1 MADHVAPV
9 SHTAVITGGASGI
22 GAGAAR
28 RLARDGAA
36 VVITDLPSAIERGE
50 QLAREIVD
58 AGGVAEFRPL
68 DVRDERAVA
77 ELFHGLADARTVADI
92 LVTSAGV
99 DTHPDAV
106 DRVPIVH
113 LPAEH
118 FDFVLDVNLL
128 GTFSCAREF
137 ATHAIAAP
145 RPASIV
151 TIASLAAKKPKGGVY
166 AVSKAA
172 VWMLSRSLA
181 VELGPHGIRVNTVA
195 PGLIDTPMLRHRTS
209 LAGGAGTTGDSVEAY
224 YHDDLARLPL
234 RRAGTVEEVAAVI
247 AYLASDESSYVTGA
261 ILGPDGGFAT
271 LDGGG

>member
-1 MADHVAPV
+1 MADREHPAMP
-9 SHTAVITGGASGI
+9 TAVVTGGASGI

-36 VVITDLPSAIERGE
+36 VVITDLARSRDGGE
-50 QLAREIVD
+50 LVVEEIRTT
-58 AGGVAEFRPL
+58 GGTAEFHAL
-68 DVRDERAVA
+68 DVRDEAAVGA
-77 ELFHGLADARTVADI
+77 LFERLAQDGTTADV

-106 DRVPIVH
+106 ARVPLAH
-113 LPAEH
+113 LPVDH

-137 ATHAIAAP
+137 AIRAIDAG

-172 VWMLSRSLA
+172 VWMLTRALA
-181 VELGPHGIRVNTVA
+181 LELGPHRIRVNSVA
-195 PGLIDTPMLRHRTS
+195 PGLIDTPMLRHRTA
-209 LAGGAGTTGDSVEAY
+209 LAGGAGETGDSVEAY
-224 YHDDLARLPL
+224 YRDDLSRLPL
-234 RRAGTVEEVAAVI
+234 QRPGTIDEVAAVI
-247 AYLASDESSYVTGA
+247 SFLASDEASYVTGA
-261 ILGPDGGFAT
+261 VLGPDGGFAA

>member
-1 MADHVAPV
+1 MSDLARPGTP
-9 SHTAVITGGASGI
+9 TAVVTGGASGI

-28 RLARDGAA
+28 RLAQDGAA
-36 VVITDLPSAIERGE
+36 VVITDLASSRDRG
-50 QLAREIVD
+50 LAVVEEIR
-58 AGGVAEFRPL
+58 AASGVAEFRPL
-68 DVRDERAVA
+68 DVREEGAVA
-77 ELFHGLADARTVADI
+77 ALFDELARQGVVADV

-106 DRVPIVH
+106 ARVPLAH
-113 LPAEH
+113 LPLEH

-137 ATHAIAAP
+137 ATRAIDASQPAA
-145 RPASIV
+145 IV

-172 VWMLSRSLA
+172 VWMLTRVLA
-181 VELGPHGIRVNTVA
+181 LELGPYGIRVNTVA
-195 PGLIDTPMLRHRTS
+195 PGLIDTPMLRHRTA
-209 LAGGAGTTGDSVEAY
+209 LAGGAGATGDSVEAY
-224 YHDDLARLPL
+224 YQEDLGRLPL

-247 AYLASDESSYVTGA
+247 SFLASDQASYVTGA
-261 ILGPDGGFAT
+261 VLGPDGGFAA

>member
-1 MADHVAPV
+1 MADRQHPV
-9 SHTAVITGGASGI
+9 TRTAVVTGGASGI

-28 RLARDGAA
+28 RLARDGAT
-36 VVITDLPSAIERGE
+36 VVITDLAVSGDRGE
-50 QLAREIVD
+50 RVVGEIRST
-58 AGGVAEFRPL
+58 GGAAEFHPL
-68 DVRDERAVA
+68 DVRDEAAVGH
-77 ELFHGLADARTVADI
+77 LFDRLAQDGTVADV

-106 DRVPIVH
+106 DRVPLAH
-113 LPAEH
+113 LPADH

-137 ATHAIAAP
+137 AARAIDAG

-172 VWMLSRSLA
+172 VWMLTRALA
-181 VELGPHGIRVNTVA
+181 LELGPHGIRVNTVA
-195 PGLIDTPMLRHRTS
+195 PGLIDTPMLRHRTA
-209 LAGGAGTTGDSVEAY
+209 LAGGAGETGDSVEAY
-224 YHDDLARLPL
+224 YREDLSRLPL
-234 RRAGTVEEVAAVI
+234 QRPGTVDEVAAVI
-247 AYLASDESSYVTGA
+247 SFLASEEASYVTGA
-261 ILGPDGGFAT
+261 VLGPDGGFAA